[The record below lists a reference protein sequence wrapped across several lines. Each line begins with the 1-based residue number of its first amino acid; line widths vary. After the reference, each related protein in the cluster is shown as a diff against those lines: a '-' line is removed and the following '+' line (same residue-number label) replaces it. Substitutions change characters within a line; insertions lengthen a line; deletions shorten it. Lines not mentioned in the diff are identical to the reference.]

1 MQRQAFCEK
10 FLTLKQGR
18 EKQTGGESTMYTVT
32 ITSKGQAS
40 KADFSDCLIERLS
53 AAAGCK
59 RTLTFDQVA
68 AKTTDMKL
76 I

>member
-1 MQRQAFCEK
+1 
-10 FLTLKQGR
+10 
-18 EKQTGGESTMYTVT
+18 MYTVT